1 HITLTGEKHQGERTQ
16 WQSRVPQWGR
26 GSAPKIGKWRRS
38 PFARKVPV
46 YNWSP
51 QIQGIISSSLSYD
64 LIPMMFLSGYLAGRV
79 GTKRVVGV
87 SLFATSLF
95 TIFTPLVAELGLV
108 SLIVTRI
115 AQSNSQGSVLGGQHA
130 LWEKWGPPHE

>member
-1 HITLTGEKHQGERTQ
+1 M
-16 WQSRVPQWGR
+16 
-26 GSAPKIGKWRRS
+26 RS

-51 QIQGIISSSLSYD
+51 QIQGIIFSSLSYG
-64 LIPMMFLSGYLAGRV
+64 LIPMPFLSGYLAGRV

-95 TIFTPLVAELGLV
+95 TMFAPLAAELGLV
-108 SLIVTRI
+108 SFIATRI
-115 AQSNSQGSVLGGQHA
+115 GQSIGQGLVLGGQHA
-130 LWEKWGPPHE
+130 LWEKWGPPHERSRLCSISLSGKNTELK